1 VSAGCLKILGI
12 PFDFGTMDA
21 RKSTNLDAPDDPGC
35 NEAVDRTRRDA
46 EELCELLNG
55 EEFQVSKVADTA
67 IGDSC
72 LSHADMVA
80 GHDRSIPRPCGNV
93 R

>member
-1 VSAGCLKILGI
+1 
-12 PFDFGTMDA
+12 MDA
-21 RKSTNLDAPDDPGC
+21 GKSTDFDAPNDPGC
-35 NEAVDRTRRDA
+35 NQAVDRTRRDA
-46 EELCELLNG
+46 EELCELFNG

-80 GHDRSIPRPCGNV
+80 GHDTAIPRPCGNV